1 MSQSY
6 PPEFKEQ
13 AVQKALT
20 RGDINLKTIAQALG
34 IGYST
39 LQTWIREYKKVN
51 ANTDTQRPQDWTRE
65 AQLQALLDT
74 GAMEQEQRSQ
84 YCREKGIFPH
94 HLDAW
99 RLSFIAS
106 ENGVVTPHKA
116 PIKTLKEENAS
127 LHKELRRKE
136 KALAEAAALLVLQ
149 KKYQALWAERDG

>member
-1 MSQSY
+1 MSQSH
-6 PPEFKEQ
+6 PQGFKEQ

-20 RGDINLKTIAQALG
+20 RGAANLKTVAEELG

-39 LQTWIREYKKVN
+39 LQTWIRESKKVKVD
-51 ANTDTQRPQDWTRE
+51 TSTQRPQDWTRE

-74 GAMEQEQRSQ
+74 AAMEEEQRGQ

-94 HLDAW
+94 HLETW

-106 ENGVVTPHKA
+106 EKDAVTPHKA
-116 PIKTLKEENAS
+116 QVKTLKEENAL

-136 KALAEAAALLVLQ
+136 KALAEVAALLVLQ
-149 KKYQALWAERDG
+149 KKCQALWEDRDG